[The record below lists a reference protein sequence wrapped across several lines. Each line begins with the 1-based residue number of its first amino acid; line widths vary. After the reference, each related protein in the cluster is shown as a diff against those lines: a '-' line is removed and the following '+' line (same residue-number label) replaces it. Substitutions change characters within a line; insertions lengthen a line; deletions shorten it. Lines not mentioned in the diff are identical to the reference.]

1 MELLHQ
7 ALEQFKQLPRDSP
20 TSRNSGRGALGNAP
34 PPIVY
39 SRTKVMEIPEHEMRR
54 RRIVAGFE
62 GGPFVE
68 GYKLLR
74 TQVLHRL
81 RENGWNVLGITSP
94 NEHEGKTL
102 TAVNLAVTLAME
114 ATQTVLLVDA
124 DLRRPSIHRMFGLDR
139 VKGLADVLLDEV
151 PLDET
156 LIHPGIGRF
165 VILPGGRK
173 VPRPAEALTSPHMAA
188 LVDEM
193 KHRYESRIVLFDL
206 PPVLASADVL
216 AFGPFLDAL
225 LLVASEGVTRRH
237 DVEESIQRL
246 KGAVPILG
254 TLLNQVGRGNAGEPA
269 AMAPSRHRDGWEV

>member
-7 ALEQFKQLPRDSP
+7 ALEQFKQQPGKSP
-20 TSRNSGRGALGNAP
+20 TWRNSGRGALGNAP

-39 SRTKVMEIPEHEMRR
+39 RRTKVVECQEEELRH

-62 GGPFVE
+62 GGSFVE

-81 RENGWNVLGITSP
+81 RENGWNVLGVTSP
-94 NEHEGKTL
+94 NGREGKTL

-124 DLRRPSIHRMFGLDR
+124 DLRRPSIHCLFGLDR
-139 VKGLADVLLDEV
+139 VKGLADLLLDDASLE
-151 PLDET
+151 DT
-156 LIHPGIGRF
+156 LIHPGIGRC
-165 VILPGGRK
+165 VILPGGRV
-173 VPRPAEALTSPHMAA
+173 VPRPTEALTSPRMAA

-206 PPVLASADVL
+206 PPVLTGADVL
-216 AFGPFLDAL
+216 AFGPFLDAV
-225 LLVASEGVTRRH
+225 LLVVSEGVTRRH

-246 KGAVPILG
+246 KGTVPILG
-254 TLLNQVGRGNAGEPA
+254 TLLNQVERDNAREPA
-269 AMAPSRHRDGWEV
+269 ATSSFRHRVGWET